1 MNDGEYIRIM
11 RPLRTGGGGRE
22 GVVVV
27 VVSMVLLGWMMA
39 RNGNDSGN
47 DGLGRQTGRQR
58 GKDWTGGGT
67 RKRKNEGPC
76 LIVGISNVARTRRL
90 GCGGG
95 YVQDAK
101 RGEIEIERLG
111 WLVGNARESVN

>member
-27 VVSMVLLGWMMA
+27 SMVLLGGMMA

-47 DGLGRQTGRQR
+47 DGPGRQADGQLGR
-58 GKDWTGGGT
+58 DWTGGGT